1 MVSPED
7 SAAPRRATLRARA
20 AGSPREPKTIE
31 LGLAGPIARLD
42 IPVLCARARRLL
54 ESGDADRLIC
64 DMSAVADPDIVTID
78 ALARLQLTARRAGS
92 QVGLRNASRELRDL
106 LDLAGLRSALPLS
119 RRSRVEARRQAEER
133 EVRGGVQEKRDPADP
148 IP

>member
-1 MVSPED
+1 VVSPED
-7 SAAPRRATLRARA
+7 SAAPRRATPRARA
-20 AGSPREPKTIE
+20 AGSPHEPKTIE

-42 IPVLCARARRLL
+42 IPALCAQARRLL
-54 ESGDADRLIC
+54 ESADADRLIC
-64 DMSAVADPDIVTID
+64 DVSAVVDADAVTID

-92 QVGLRNASRELRDL
+92 QVGLKNASRELRDL
-106 LDLAGLRSALPLS
+106 LDFAGLSRVLTIS